1 MEVMVVLGT
10 IVNKMPELPE
20 VETVKN
26 VLNNIAKG
34 KTISWVEVIRPQTVR
49 SDVNQFKEVLKG
61 ATIQDFS
68 RVGKYIVYHLD
79 RDYVLVS
86 HLRMEGKYFHR
97 DEKIKP
103 NHNDLI
109 LFHFNDG
116 TYLSFNDTRR
126 FGTMELVQKDGYLE
140 KEPLNEIG
148 PDPFMMKDGSRL
160 YEAFKNKGVAIKPC
174 LLDQSVMSGLGNIY
188 VDEVL
193 FACKIHPETPA
204 KLISK
209 KQYEEI
215 WLASKDIMGRA
226 IKKGGTTVISYHPTE
241 GIDGE
246 FVNELKVYG
255 QNGGKCVNCG
265 SSLVK
270 KFVGGRGTTFCPHC
284 QRNIA
289 RPYVLGVTGPIGSG
303 KSFVCKYLETKGFIY
318 FSSDA
323 IVHHLYTLKSVQ
335 EALKKFVPNLKIKD
349 ESVDRASLKEEIILN
364 PRVKRYIERTVH
376 ELVIE
381 ELERRI
387 KKLDK
392 DAHVVC
398 EVPLLFQSGYD
409 LYCDETLML
418 EVDEKHQIEHLKDRK
433 EDVEKALRL
442 NARFKENNNKKATY
456 TIVNNGSVADLCKK
470 LDTNFCKMYR

>member
-1 MEVMVVLGT
+1 
-10 IVNKMPELPE
+10 MPELPE

-26 VLNNIAKG
+26 VLLNIAKG
-34 KTISWVEVIRPQTVR
+34 KTISYVDVIRPQTVR
-49 SDVNQFKEVLKG
+49 SDVEQFKEVLKG
-61 ATIQDFS
+61 ATILNFT

-79 RDYVLVS
+79 RDFVLVS
-86 HLRMEGKYFHR
+86 HLRMEGKYYHR

-109 LFHFNDG
+109 LFHFTDG

-126 FGTMELVQKDGYLE
+126 FGTMELVVADHYLE
-140 KEPLNEIG
+140 REPLNEIG
-148 PDPFMMKDGSRL
+148 PDPFMMKDSSRL

-204 KLISK
+204 KLLPK
-209 KQYEEI
+209 KQYDEI
-215 WLASKDIMGRA
+215 WKWSKDIMGRA
-226 IKKGGTTVISYHPTE
+226 IQKGGTTVISYHPTE

-255 QNGGKCVNCG
+255 QNKGLCVNCG
-265 SSLVK
+265 SPLVK

-303 KSFVCKYLETKGFIY
+303 KSEVCRYLESKGFIY
-318 FSSDA
+318 LSSDE
-323 IVHHLYTLKSVQ
+323 IVHHLYELKSVQ
-335 EALKKFVPNLKIKD
+335 EGLRRFVPHLKVVDGK
-349 ESVDRASLKEEIILN
+349 VDRKSLRDEIIAN
-364 PRVKRYIERTVH
+364 PRVKRYIERYIH

-381 ELERRI
+381 ELERLI
-387 KKLDK
+387 KKCQPED
-392 DAHVVC
+392 HVVC
-398 EVPLLFQSGYD
+398 EVPLLFQSGYH

-418 EVDEKHQIEHLKDRK
+418 EVNEEQQVAHLKDRQ
-433 EDVEKALRL
+433 ENIEKALRL
-442 NARFKENNNKKATY
+442 NAQFNLNKQKATY
-456 TIVNNGSVADLCKK
+456 TIANNGSVATLHRK
-470 LDTNFCKMYR
+470 LDSTFCKMYQ

>member
-10 IVNKMPELPE
+10 IVNNMPELPE

-49 SDVNQFKEVLKG
+49 SDVTEFQNVLKG
-61 ATIQDFS
+61 ATFLEFS
-68 RVGKYIVYHLD
+68 RYGKYIIYHLD

-109 LFHFNDG
+109 LFHFTDG
-116 TYLSFNDTRR
+116 SYLSFNDTRR
-126 FGTMELVQKDGYLE
+126 FGTMELVSKEGYLD

-148 PDPFMMKDGSRL
+148 PDPFMMKDSSRL

-204 KLISK
+204 KLITK
-209 KQYEEI
+209 KQFDEI
-215 WLASKDIMGRA
+215 WYWSKDIMGRA
-226 IKKGGTTVISYHPTE
+226 IQKGGTTVISYHPTE

-265 SSLVK
+265 SPLVK

-289 RPYVLGVTGPIGSG
+289 RPFVLGVTGPIGSG
-303 KSFVCKYLETKGFIY
+303 KSAVCKYLETRGFVY
-318 FSSDA
+318 LNSDE
-323 IVHHLYTLKSVQ
+323 IVHHLYELKSVQ
-335 EALKKFVPNLKIKD
+335 DGLKRFVPHLKIKD
-349 ESVDRASLKEEIILN
+349 GKVDRASLRDEIIAN
-364 PRVKRYIERTVH
+364 PRVKRYIERYIH

-381 ELERRI
+381 ELERQI
-387 KKLDK
+387 KKCGPNDR
-392 DAHVVC
+392 VVC
-398 EVPLLFQSGYD
+398 EVPLLFQSGYH
-409 LYCDETLML
+409 LYCDQTLML
-418 EVDEKHQIEHLKDRK
+418 EVDEKNQVEHLSERK

-442 NARFKENNNKKATY
+442 NARFKQDNNEKATY
-456 TIVNNGSVADLCKK
+456 TIVNNGSVADLHKK
-470 LDTNFCKMYR
+470 LDSIVCKMCL

>member
-10 IVNKMPELPE
+10 IVSNMPELPE

-49 SDVNQFKEVLKG
+49 SDIAQFQNVLKG
-61 ATIQDFS
+61 ATILEFS
-68 RVGKYIVYHLD
+68 RYGKYIIYHLD

-97 DEKIKP
+97 DEKVKP

-109 LFHFNDG
+109 LFHFTDG
-116 TYLSFNDTRR
+116 SYLSFNDTRR
-126 FGTMELVQKDGYLE
+126 FGTMELVSKEGYLD

-148 PDPFMMKDGSRL
+148 PDPFMMKDSSRL

-204 KLISK
+204 KLITK
-209 KQYEEI
+209 KQFDEI
-215 WLASKDIMGRA
+215 WYWSKDIMGRA
-226 IKKGGTTVISYHPTE
+226 IQKGGTTVISYHPTE

-265 SSLVK
+265 SPLVK

-289 RPYVLGVTGPIGSG
+289 RPFVLGVTGPIGSG
-303 KSFVCKYLETKGFIY
+303 KSAVCKYLETKGFVY
-318 FSSDA
+318 LNSDE
-323 IVHHLYTLKSVQ
+323 IVHHLYELKSVQ
-335 EALKKFVPNLKIKD
+335 DGLKRFVPHLKIKD
-349 ESVDRASLKEEIILN
+349 GKVDRASLRDEIIAN
-364 PRVKRYIERTVH
+364 PRVKRYIERYIH

-381 ELERRI
+381 ELERQI
-387 KKLDK
+387 KKCGPK
-392 DAHVVC
+392 DRVVC
-398 EVPLLFQSGYD
+398 EVPLLFQSGYY
-409 LYCDETLML
+409 LYCDQTLML
-418 EVDEKHQIEHLKDRK
+418 EVDEKNQVEHLSERK

-442 NARFKENNNKKATY
+442 NARFKQDNNEKATY
-456 TIVNNGSVADLCKK
+456 TIVNNGSVADLHKK
-470 LDTNFCKMYR
+470 LDSIVCKMCL

>member
-10 IVNKMPELPE
+10 IVSNMPELPE

-49 SDVNQFKEVLKG
+49 SNVTEFQNVLKG
-61 ATIQDFS
+61 ATILEFS
-68 RVGKYIVYHLD
+68 RYGKYIIYHLD

-109 LFHFNDG
+109 LFHFTDG
-116 TYLSFNDTRR
+116 SYLSFNDTRR
-126 FGTMELVQKDGYLE
+126 FGTMELVSKEGYLD

-148 PDPFMMKDGSRL
+148 PDPFMMKDSSRL

-204 KLISK
+204 KLITK
-209 KQYEEI
+209 KQFDEI
-215 WLASKDIMGRA
+215 WYWSKDIMGRA
-226 IKKGGTTVISYHPTE
+226 IQKGGTTVISYHPTE

-265 SSLVK
+265 SPLVK

-289 RPYVLGVTGPIGSG
+289 RPFVLGVTGPIGSG
-303 KSFVCKYLETKGFIY
+303 KSAVCKYLETKGFVY
-318 FSSDA
+318 LNSDE
-323 IVHHLYTLKSVQ
+323 IVHHLYELKSVQ
-335 EALKKFVPNLKIKD
+335 DGLKRFVPHLKINDGK
-349 ESVDRASLKEEIILN
+349 VDRASLRDEIIAN
-364 PRVKRYIERTVH
+364 PRVKRYIERYIH

-381 ELERRI
+381 ELERQI
-387 KKLDK
+387 KKCGPK
-392 DAHVVC
+392 DRVIC
-398 EVPLLFQSGYD
+398 EVPLLFQSGYH
-409 LYCDETLML
+409 LYCDQTLML
-418 EVDEKHQIEHLKDRK
+418 EVDEKNQVEHLSERK

-442 NARFKENNNKKATY
+442 NARFKQDNNEKATY
-456 TIVNNGSVADLCKK
+456 TIVNNGSVADLHKK
-470 LDTNFCKMYR
+470 LDSIVCKMCL

>member
-1 MEVMVVLGT
+1 MVVHGT
-10 IVNKMPELPE
+10 IVSNMPELPE

-49 SDVNQFKEVLKG
+49 SDVTEFQNVLKG
-61 ATIQDFS
+61 ATILEFS
-68 RVGKYIVYHLD
+68 RYGKYIIYHLD

-109 LFHFNDG
+109 LFHFTDG
-116 TYLSFNDTRR
+116 SYLSFNDTRR
-126 FGTMELVQKDGYLE
+126 FGTMELVSKEGYLD

-148 PDPFMMKDGSRL
+148 PDPFMMKDSSRL

-204 KLISK
+204 KLITK
-209 KQYEEI
+209 KQFDEI
-215 WLASKDIMGRA
+215 WYWSKDIMGRA
-226 IKKGGTTVISYHPTE
+226 IQKGGTTVISYHPTE

-265 SSLVK
+265 SPLVK

-289 RPYVLGVTGPIGSG
+289 RPFILGVTGPIGSG
-303 KSFVCKYLETKGFIY
+303 KSAVCKYLETKGFIY
-318 FSSDA
+318 LNSDE
-323 IVHHLYTLKSVQ
+323 IVHHLYELKSVQ
-335 EALKKFVPNLKIKD
+335 DGLKRFVPHLKIKD
-349 ESVDRASLKEEIILN
+349 GKVDRASLRDEIIAN
-364 PRVKRYIERTVH
+364 PRVKRYIERYIH

-381 ELERRI
+381 ELERQI
-387 KKLDK
+387 KKCGPK
-392 DAHVVC
+392 DRVVC
-398 EVPLLFQSGYD
+398 EVPLLFQSGYH
-409 LYCDETLML
+409 LYCDQTLML
-418 EVDEKHQIEHLKDRK
+418 EVDEKNQVEHLSERK

-442 NARFKENNNKKATY
+442 NARFKQDNNEKATY
-456 TIVNNGSVADLCKK
+456 TIVNNGSVADLHKK
-470 LDTNFCKMYR
+470 LDSIVCKMCL